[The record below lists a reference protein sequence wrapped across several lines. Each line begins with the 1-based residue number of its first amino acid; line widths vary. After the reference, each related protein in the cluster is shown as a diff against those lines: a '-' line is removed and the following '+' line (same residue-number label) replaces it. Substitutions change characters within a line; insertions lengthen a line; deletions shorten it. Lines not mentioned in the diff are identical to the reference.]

1 MLSIAEE
8 NYLKAL
14 LRISTEEN
22 GEAGTNSLATRLQ
35 VKPATVTDMLKK
47 LREKSLVDYKRY
59 GKIRLTNQ
67 GRIKATEILRKH
79 RLWETF
85 LYEKLDFTWD
95 EVHEVAEQLE
105 HIQSEK
111 LIDSLDA
118 FLGHP
123 EYDPHGDH
131 IPSAGGMYK
140 PEKRLLLSALKEGQQ
155 CQMAAVK
162 NNDPEFLQHISELGF
177 GIQATI
183 KLVKRM
189 HFDESLNVL
198 VNGAEVH
205 ISKKIADHIFVNET

>member
-1 MLSIAEE
+1 MLTIAEE

-14 LRISTEEN
+14 LRISSEEN

-59 GKIRLTNQ
+59 GKIRLTDQ

-85 LYEKLDFTWD
+85 LYEKLDFSWD

-118 FLGHP
+118 FLGYP
-123 EYDPHGDH
+123 EFDPHGDH
-131 IPSAGGMYK
+131 IPSAGGLYK
-140 PEKRLLLSALKEGQQ
+140 PEPRVLLSAMAQGKQ

-177 GIQATI
+177 AIQASIEVI
-183 KLVKRM
+183 KRV
-189 HFDESLNVL
+189 HFDESLNVRI
-198 VNGAEVH
+198 NGTEVH
-205 ISKKIADHIFVNET
+205 ISKKVADHIYVNEQ